1 MIDKAKGREIMINY
15 FCIGNGDKNFI
26 MLPGMSIKSI
36 IPSKEA
42 IASAY
47 GIFLDEY
54 KIYAFDRREDNPDPY
69 SIREMAE
76 DTYQKIKEI
85 GIDKAVV
92 FGASQGGMIA
102 LCMAIDHPEFVT
114 HLILASSLSRSNEMS
129 RRVLGNWGV
138 LAGQHKAREVDTVS
152 KKEIYSKEIL
162 DANPALLEHAGEGMT
177 NEELDRFAVMARSCD
192 KFDVYDELTKIK
204 CPVFVIGARN
214 DRVLNVVGSL
224 EIAEKL
230 NCELYIYENHGH
242 GVFDE
247 APDIKQ
253 RIYDFLKRN
262 P

>member
-1 MIDKAKGREIMINY
+1 
-15 FCIGNGDKNFI
+15 
-26 MLPGMSIKSI
+26 
-36 IPSKEA
+36 
-42 IASAY
+42 
-47 GIFLDEY
+47 
-54 KIYAFDRREDNPDPY
+54 
-69 SIREMAE
+69 
-76 DTYQKIKEI
+76 
-85 GIDKAVV
+85 
-92 FGASQGGMIA
+92 
-102 LCMAIDHPEFVT
+102 
-114 HLILASSLSRSNEMS
+114 
-129 RRVLGNWGV
+129 
-138 LAGQHKAREVDTVS
+138 
-152 KKEIYSKEIL
+152 
-162 DANPALLEHAGEGMT
+162 MT

-253 RIYDFLKRN
+253 RMYDFLKRN